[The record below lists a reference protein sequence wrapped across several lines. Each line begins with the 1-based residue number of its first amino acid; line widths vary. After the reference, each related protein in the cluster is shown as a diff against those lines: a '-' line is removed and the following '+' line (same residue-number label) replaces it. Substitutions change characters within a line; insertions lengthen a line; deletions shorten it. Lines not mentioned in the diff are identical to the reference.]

1 MRNERYG
8 VKISRASMTFDFIS
22 EGPKGAIP
30 KRVEYRQID
39 NGSIFNLGFG
49 DLNIETGEIDDRV
62 VTDNNDSKKV
72 LSTVASTVYTFIK
85 KYPSAIIYAEG
96 SNAVRTRL
104 YRIGISNNL
113 EELTEKF
120 EVLGYLSN
128 IGWTVFEKNTDYSA
142 FYIKRKKLK
151 K

>member
-1 MRNERYG
+1 M
-8 VKISRASMTFDFIS
+8 
-22 EGPKGAIP
+22 
-30 KRVEYRQID
+30 
-39 NGSIFNLGFG
+39 GFG
-49 DLNIETGEIDDRV
+49 DIDLVTNVIDDKV
-62 VTDNNDSKKV
+62 ITDNKDSRKV
-72 LSTVASTVYTFIK
+72 LTTVASTVYVFTE
-85 KYPSAIIYAEG
+85 KYPNALVFARG

-120 EVLGYLSN
+120 EVRGYLAN
-128 IGWTVFEKNTDYSA
+128 TGWTVFEKNTDYTA